1 MVSATKKSRYLNEAN
16 AFHNELIEWRRC
28 LHQHPELGLE
38 EFNTQ
43 KFVIEKLTEMGVQ
56 HQPLTETGVVAIIE
70 GEEAGQTVALRGD
83 MDALPIQDE
92 KDVPYKSQIAGKGHM
107 CGHDAH
113 TTMLLGAARL
123 LHKFPPKRGNVKLI
137 FQPAEEG
144 RFGADK
150 MIKAGA
156 LENPKVDAIAALHV
170 QPGVPTGEATITNGI
185 TCAAAD
191 FFEIEI
197 IGKGGHAAHPHQA
210 IDPITISAEVIS
222 SLQQITSRQLDPLSS
237 AVITIGQIHGG
248 TADNVISTSVK
259 FGGTVRT
266 LDTHIRDTM
275 EERMETIV
283 KGITSAF
290 GATYKLT
297 YKYFFP
303 SVINEADLL
312 PTLEETAA
320 EVLGEGKLSYVPP
333 SMGGEDFSFFTHK
346 VPGLM
351 FRLGVRNEEKGITS
365 PLHHPLFD
373 VDEDALPLGAAML
386 AQFANK
392 YLEIQNKGEVN

>member
-1 MVSATKKSRYLNEAN
+1 MDFSTKQNQFINN
-16 AFHNELIEWRRC
+16 ALMIHQELIEWRRY
-28 LHQHPELGLE
+28 LHQNPELGLE

-43 KFVIEKLTEMGVQ
+43 KFVMEKLEEMGVK
-56 HQPLTETGVVAIIE
+56 HQPLTETGVIAIIE
-70 GEEAGQTVALRGD
+70 GQEDGQTIGLRAD

-123 LHKFPPKRGNVKLI
+123 LQQTPPKKGRVKLI

-170 QPGVPTGEATITNGI
+170 QPTVPSGEATITNGI

-248 TADNVISTSVK
+248 TADNVISSSVK

-266 LDTHIRDTM
+266 LDVALRDKM
-275 EERMETIV
+275 EEKMETIL

-290 GATYKLT
+290 GATYQLN

-303 SVINEADLL
+303 SVVNDESLL
-312 PTLEETAA
+312 PILEESAG
-320 EVLGEGKLSYVPP
+320 EVLGEGKLTHVSP

-346 VPGLM
+346 VPGIM
-351 FRLGVRNEEKGITS
+351 FRLGVRNEEKGITA

-373 VDEDALPLGAAML
+373 LDEDALPLGSAML

-392 YLEIQNKGEVN
+392 FLSK